1 MSLEA
6 RPLRVRNIVVRGCVL
21 THESVVRNELAGLA
35 GTQRTLGEVGDR
47 CLEAAGA
54 LRSLGVFHSAEV
66 LVDRAADAGAGV
78 ADAVVTVTEKKRLAS
93 ASTGVHTQGGEGQMD
108 AAVSVRNLLGRAE
121 RLDLH
126 LEVGQQ
132 KSNSFRLSATKPRL
146 LGQDVELCADV
157 SGLTASHVK
166 HSSHMEKL
174 RGASIA
180 VATGRPDLAL
190 GAHELRYELQLRDV
204 CKVPTRTASW
214 AVLQQRGVSVKSS
227 LKHTRA
233 RARAIRRA
241 ILRAQFSAR
250 NSVPRAIPP
259 DAPSLPRRRPASRRS
274 TTPRR
279 RRAAPPS
286 ASSLNSRC
294 LRSATAGSPN
304 TPPTRRHTCRCCRAA
319 SST

>member
-1 MSLEA
+1 MSLET

-78 ADAVVTVTEKKRLAS
+78 ADVVVTVTEKKRLAS

-227 LKHTRA
+227 LKHTA
-233 RARAIRRA
+233 RAQFGAQVCA
-241 ILRAQFSAR
+241 ILRTR
-250 NSVPRAIPP
+250 NSVPRAIHP
-259 DAPSLPRRRPASRRS
+259 DTPSLPRLRLASRRS
-274 TTPRR
+274 TTRRR

-294 LRSATAGSPN
+294 LRSATVGSRS
-304 TPPTRRHTCRCCRAA
+304 TPPTLRPTCRCCRAA
-319 SST
+319 SSI

>member
-1 MSLEA
+1 
-6 RPLRVRNIVVRGCVL
+6 
-21 THESVVRNELAGLA
+21 
-35 GTQRTLGEVGDR
+35 
-47 CLEAAGA
+47 
-54 LRSLGVFHSAEV
+54 
-66 LVDRAADAGAGV
+66 
-78 ADAVVTVTEKKRLAS
+78 
-93 ASTGVHTQGGEGQMD
+93 MD

-227 LKHTRA
+227 LKHTVRA
-233 RARAIRRA
+233 QFGAQFCAIRRA
-241 ILRAQFSAR
+241 ILRARFCAAR
-250 NSVPRAIPP
+250 NS
-259 DAPSLPRRRPASRRS
+259 S
-274 TTPRR
+274 
-279 RRAAPPS
+279 
-286 ASSLNSRC
+286 
-294 LRSATAGSPN
+294 
-304 TPPTRRHTCRCCRAA
+304 
-319 SST
+319 

>member
-1 MSLEA
+1 MSLEQ

-78 ADAVVTVTEKKRLAS
+78 ADVVVTVTEKKRLAS

-227 LKHTRA
+227 LKHTVRA
-233 RARAIRRA
+233 RARNSARNSP
-241 ILRAQFSAR
+241 RAQFSAR
-250 NSVPRAIPP
+250 NSVPRAIHP
-259 DAPSLPRRRPASRRS
+259 DAPSLPRLRPASRRS
-274 TTPRR
+274 TMPRR

-286 ASSLNSRC
+286 AS
-294 LRSATAGSPN
+294 
-304 TPPTRRHTCRCCRAA
+304 
-319 SST
+319 

>member
-1 MSLEA
+1 M
-6 RPLRVRNIVVRGCVL
+6 
-21 THESVVRNELAGLA
+21 
-35 GTQRTLGEVGDR
+35 
-47 CLEAAGA
+47 
-54 LRSLGVFHSAEV
+54 FHSAEV

-78 ADAVVTVTEKKRLAS
+78 ADVVVTVTEKKRLAS

-227 LKHTRA
+227 LKHTVRA
-233 RARAIRRA
+233 RRA
-241 ILRAQFSAR
+241 ILRVLCAR

-259 DAPSLPRRRPASRRS
+259 DAPSLPRHKARF
-274 TTPRR
+274 
-279 RRAAPPS
+279 
-286 ASSLNSRC
+286 SSLDN
-294 LRSATAGSPN
+294 ATA
-304 TPPTRRHTCRCCRAA
+304 PTRGTALRLVTELALPPLGDCRFAKHAA
-319 SST
+319 DATAHVPLLPGGKLDL

>member
-21 THESVVRNELAGLA
+21 THESVVRKELAGLA

-78 ADAVVTVTEKKRLAS
+78 ADVVVTVTEKKRLAS

-174 RGASIA
+174 RGASVA

-227 LKHTRA
+227 LKHTVRA
-233 RARAIRRA
+233 RNSAQFGAQFSARA
-241 ILRAQFSAR
+241 ILRAQFGAVR
-250 NSVPRAIPP
+250 NS
-259 DAPSLPRRRPASRRS
+259 S
-274 TTPRR
+274 
-279 RRAAPPS
+279 
-286 ASSLNSRC
+286 
-294 LRSATAGSPN
+294 
-304 TPPTRRHTCRCCRAA
+304 
-319 SST
+319 